1 MSHEALTRIAQCRH
15 GTLRYFVNDAFIGRS
30 LDLYG
35 EFSEGEAGLFRQL
48 VRPGAWVIEAGAN
61 IGALTLPIAQAA
73 GAGGRVL
80 AYEPQSALWE
90 LLRENLASNGLI
102 QAEARRAALGDS
114 PGLIRIPPVDYARGG
129 NFGGVSLGGEAG
141 EAVAV
146 ETIDGLAPARLDLLK
161 IDVEG
166 MEHAVLTGGTATIRR
181 TRPILYVENDRVE
194 RSAALIALIL
204 SLGYRLWWHFTP
216 LFNAGN
222 VRANPTNV
230 FGNIL
235 SINLLGIPA
244 ERPAN
249 IRGMIPV
256 RGPEETWLDVRDRHA
271 SPPAAP

>member
-1 MSHEALTRIAQCRH
+1 MSHEAPTRTAQCRH
-15 GTLRYFVNDAFIGRS
+15 GTLRYFANDAFIGRS

-48 VRPGAWVIEAGAN
+48 VRPGAWVVEAGAN

-73 GAGGRVL
+73 GPAGRVL
-80 AYEPQSALWE
+80 AYEPQQALWE
-90 LLRENLASNGLI
+90 LLRDNLASNGLV
-102 QAEARRAALGDS
+102 QAEARRAALGS
-114 PGLIRIPPVDYARGG
+114 AAGVIRIPPVNYDAGG
-129 NFGGVSLGGEAG
+129 NFGGVSLGGESG
-141 EAVAV
+141 DQVAV
-146 ETIDGLAPARLDLLK
+146 ETIDGLAPVRLDFLK

-166 MEHAVLTGGTATIRR
+166 MEHAVLTGGAVTIRR
-181 TRPILYVENDRVE
+181 ARPILYVENDRVD

-204 SLGYRLWWHFTP
+204 SMGYRLWWHFTP

-222 VRANPTNV
+222 IRGNTTNV

-235 SINLLGIPA
+235 SINLLGIPV

-256 RGPEETWLDVRDRHA
+256 TGPEETWLDVRDRHA
-271 SPPAAP
+271 SPAAPP